1 MYTSKGVITLK
12 SVLTSDEIA
21 EEWNLKSHTVRAW
34 IRSGELKAYKLGNQW
49 RIKREDWEAFIA
61 FQQQPKKVSDLA
73 LAY

>member
-61 FQQQPKKVSDLA
+61 SQQQPKKVSDLA